1 MFSVLFV
8 EDDVDFSA
16 ELAEYLSRYCIVA
29 HFMTRI
35 EGLGEKLQEV
45 RPDILVL
52 DQFIVGRDTLLE
64 IPKIRAH
71 FGGGIVVFTGNLNA
85 VDRIVG
91 LECGADDFI
100 SKQCDSREFV
110 ARLRA
115 VLRRVKSDE
124 APQTQAAAPQPGG
137 WAAAATN
144 GNRWI
149 FDTTRATVCS
159 PTGTIL
165 RLTGTEFDFLMF
177 VEQHAGELLTRDE
190 ISKAIF
196 RRSYSSF
203 DRAVDNMLSR
213 LRKILSPHLNGD
225 SAFRSVRGMGYIFAG
240 LNRTPDEAGDIEKPS
255 AAAIEG
261 QACNA

>member
-137 WAAAATN
+137 LGCRRDQWQPLDLRHHPCDRLFSNRHDLATDRN
-144 GNRWI
+144 GIRLP
-149 FDTTRATVCS
+149 DVRRTACGRTAHTR
-159 PTGTIL
+159 
-165 RLTGTEFDFLMF
+165 
-177 VEQHAGELLTRDE
+177 
-190 ISKAIF
+190 
-196 RRSYSSF
+196 
-203 DRAVDNMLSR
+203 
-213 LRKILSPHLNGD
+213 
-225 SAFRSVRGMGYIFAG
+225 
-240 LNRTPDEAGDIEKPS
+240 
-255 AAAIEG
+255 
-261 QACNA
+261 